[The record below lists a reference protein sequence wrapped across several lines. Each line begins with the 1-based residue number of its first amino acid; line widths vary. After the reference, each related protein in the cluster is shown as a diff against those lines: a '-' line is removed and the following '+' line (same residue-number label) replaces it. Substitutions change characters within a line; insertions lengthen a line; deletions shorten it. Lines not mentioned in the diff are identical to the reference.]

1 MASSDEYYQESV
13 DEVRELYGL
22 LEDALI
28 AMNNATRSKG
38 IRHVNKDDVDEMGS
52 IILQIED
59 VLATVD
65 DLEHDDS
72 EPV

>member
-1 MASSDEYYQESV
+1 MASSDEYYQEWV
-13 DEVRELYGL
+13 DEVRELYSL

-38 IRHVNKDDVDEMGS
+38 IRHVTKDDVDEMGS

-65 DLEHDDS
+65 DLEHDDP
-72 EPV
+72 EPA

>member
-1 MASSDEYYQESV
+1 MASSDVFYQEWV

-28 AMNNATRSKG
+28 AMNNATRYKG
-38 IRHVNKDDVDEMGS
+38 IRHVTKDDVDEMGS

-65 DLEHDDS
+65 DLEHDDP
-72 EPV
+72 EPA

>member
-1 MASSDEYYQESV
+1 MASSDVFYQEWV

-38 IRHVNKDDVDEMGS
+38 IRHVTKDDVDEMGS

-65 DLEHDDS
+65 DLEHDDP

>member
-1 MASSDEYYQESV
+1 MASSDEYYQEWV

-65 DLEHDDS
+65 DLEHNDP